1 MYLHV
6 QFDRNNISI
15 NFLPVRRIYGN
26 ISEMILTFKNIV
38 NVRYILITALPMIKR
53 TGQYLFQR
61 FVGFIIFVA
70 KTGCGRLF
78 CALKS
83 KRQKK
88 K

>member
-1 MYLHV
+1 
-6 QFDRNNISI
+6 
-15 NFLPVRRIYGN
+15 
-26 ISEMILTFKNIV
+26 
-38 NVRYILITALPMIKR
+38 MIKR

-88 K
+88 NDIYDRIRFEMRRTVLEVC